1 MLGIWCVTP
10 ISTIF
15 QLHCI
20 SWWSVLLVE
29 ETSVPWEI
37 TDLPQVTDKVY
48 HIMLYRV
55 QVTDKVYHIMLYR
68 VQVTDK
74 VYHIMLYQVQ
84 VTDKVYHIMLYQVQ
98 VTNKLYHIM
107 LYQVQ
112 VTDKV
117 YHIML
122 YQVHPNPH
130 INTLLKRILSLT
142 YRWWEVVQAIGSKWT
157 IVSLLCLSTCTI

>member
-84 VTDKVYHIMLYQVQ
+84 VTDKVYHIMLYQV
-98 VTNKLYHIM
+98 
-107 LYQVQ
+107 
-112 VTDKV
+112 
-117 YHIML
+117 
-122 YQVHPNPH
+122 HPNPH